1 MNSFMHTSLC
11 VSANTS
17 FRFLE
22 VGFLAQRKEIFFRL
36 LIHMAALFPSSI
48 VPLYTPATCPTSSHI
63 HTPTWFYHSFKSLLE
78 NLTLSP

>member
-17 FRFLE
+17 FKFLE
-22 VGFLAQRKEIFFRL
+22 VGFLDQRKEIFFRL

-48 VPLYTPATCPTSSHI
+48 VPLYTPATCPTSSHFLTF
-63 HTPTWFYHSFKSLLE
+63 TPLPGFIIPL
-78 NLTLSP
+78 NLY